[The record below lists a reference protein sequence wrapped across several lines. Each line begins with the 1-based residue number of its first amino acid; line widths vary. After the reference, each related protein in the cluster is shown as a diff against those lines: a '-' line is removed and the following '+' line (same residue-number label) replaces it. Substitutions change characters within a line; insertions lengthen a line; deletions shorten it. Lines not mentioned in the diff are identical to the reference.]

1 MSVGDLNVELE
12 DVDILS
18 ESNLN
23 IVSVTPP
30 AIEEEV
36 EEIEEEE
43 GVDQED
49 ESQDTSDEKT
59 DAPSPDG
66 ADDNTG
72 N

>member
-30 AIEEEV
+30 AVEEEV

-43 GVDQED
+43 SVAQED
-49 ESQDTSDEKT
+49 ESQEISDEKT
-59 DAPSPDG
+59 DEPSSDG
-66 ADDNTG
+66 ADENTE